1 MSYDCARKNFRMRS
15 FIILPL
21 LLLSALA
28 TRASDRTPPAR
39 PFSTYPAPAPPDYAR
54 TACWAAHPAFRD
66 SADLTPPGVPPQ
78 SQENAAADVFF
89 IHPTTLLSSQSWN
102 AALDDSL
109 LNLRTDRSTIRHQAS
124 IFNRAGRVFAP
135 RYRQMCLGGFWS
147 RDTASTR
154 QALALAYT
162 DVRAAFLHFLETE
175 NQGRPI
181 IIAAHSQGSVHAL
194 RLLKEFFDGKPLQ
207 QRLVIAYVA
216 GWPFPESF
224 FSALPICDGPES
236 TGCVV
241 GWNSWREGV
250 IPRNYDTYYLNAV
263 AVSPITWRRDTLP
276 ADESLHQGF
285 LWGDYRKMRTAHLY
299 AYAKGGILWVKRALP
314 LAPTRN
320 YHQGDY
326 NLFWL
331 DIRHNASLRV
341 DAFLTQSRS

>member
-1 MSYDCARKNFRMRS
+1 MRS
-15 FIILPL
+15 L
-21 LLLSALA
+21 LLLLLLA
-28 TRASDRTPPAR
+28 VAPAAKAGDHKPPAQ
-39 PFSTYPAPAPPDYAR
+39 PFGAYPVPAPPAYAQL
-54 TACWAAHPAFRD
+54 ASWAAHPALRD

-78 SQENAAADVFF
+78 NQEHAAADIFF
-89 IHPTTLLSSQSWN
+89 IHPTTFLDNKAWN
-102 AALDDSL
+102 AKLDDSL

-154 QALALAYT
+154 QALALAYS
-162 DVRAAFLHFLETE
+162 DVRAAFLHYLETE

-181 IIAAHSQGSVHAL
+181 VIASHSQGSVHAL

-207 QRLVIAYVA
+207 QRLVAAYVA
-216 GWPFPESF
+216 GWPFPETF
-224 FSALPICDGPES
+224 FSSLPVCEEAES
-236 TGCVV
+236 IGCVI

-250 IPRNYDTYYLNAV
+250 IPRNYNTYYRDAV
-263 AVSPITWRRDTLP
+263 VVSPITWRRDSLP
-276 ADESLHQGF
+276 ADESLHLGF
-285 LWGDYRKMRTAHLY
+285 LWSDYRKMRTGHLY

-331 DIRHNASLRV
+331 DIRENVSRRL
-341 DAFLTQSRS
+341 DAFLTQNRS